1 MIMITT
7 SIDTMNIKQGRLG
20 AAGGD
25 AEARLKTVIIII
37 IIILIILINNAN
49 NS

>member
-1 MIMITT
+1 MITT

-37 IIILIILINNAN
+37 IILIILINNAN